1 MQTSLADRYIS
12 ATINELPA
20 DLHDEVR
27 PELQASIADAV
38 EARMAQGEDRE
49 TAERAVLTELGDP
62 AVLAA
67 GYADRPLQLIGPRYY
82 LPWLRLLK
90 RLLMIIPP
98 IIFVIVAFV
107 QVLASGDI
115 GTVMAEGI
123 TVTLTTALH
132 ICFWVTLAFAIM
144 ERTGADTGL
153 TWDVDQ
159 LPELRQEHPGRADLI
174 ASLVFLGLVLVAL
187 GWDQLSGFIRVGGDS
202 IPMLNPELWPWTMS
216 IFLGLIVL
224 EIVFAIVLY
233 VRGGWNVTMALLNT
247 LLNLAMF
254 SFFITLLVRGELV
267 SAEFLN
273 LAVEN
278 GVDDDSLF
286 TLALMFGF
294 GVGVI
299 AIWDTIDGSV
309 KTYRA
314 SSAGRQQQPAAQH

>member
-107 QVLASGDI
+107 HVLSFCAIITDLSDSISVILHQVLKH
-115 GTVMAEGI
+115 
-123 TVTLTTALH
+123 L
-132 ICFWVTLAFAIM
+132 
-144 ERTGADTGL
+144 
-153 TWDVDQ
+153 
-159 LPELRQEHPGRADLI
+159 LR
-174 ASLVFLGLVLVAL
+174 V
-187 GWDQLSGFIRVGGDS
+187 
-202 IPMLNPELWPWTMS
+202 NMS
-216 IFLGLIVL
+216 
-224 EIVFAIVLY
+224 
-233 VRGGWNVTMALLNT
+233 
-247 LLNLAMF
+247 
-254 SFFITLLVRGELV
+254 
-267 SAEFLN
+267 
-273 LAVEN
+273 
-278 GVDDDSLF
+278 
-286 TLALMFGF
+286 
-294 GVGVI
+294 
-299 AIWDTIDGSV
+299 
-309 KTYRA
+309 
-314 SSAGRQQQPAAQH
+314 

>member
-20 DLHDEVR
+20 ELHDEVR

-67 GYADRPLQLIGPRYY
+67 GYADRPLQLIGPGYY

-123 TVTLTTALH
+123 TVTITTALH

-144 ERTGADTGL
+144 ERTGVETGL

-159 LPELRQEHPGRADLI
+159 LPEPRQEHPGRADLI

-187 GWDQLSGFIRVGGDS
+187 
-202 IPMLNPELWPWTMS
+202 
-216 IFLGLIVL
+216 
-224 EIVFAIVLY
+224 
-233 VRGGWNVTMALLNT
+233 
-247 LLNLAMF
+247 
-254 SFFITLLVRGELV
+254 
-267 SAEFLN
+267 
-273 LAVEN
+273 
-278 GVDDDSLF
+278 
-286 TLALMFGF
+286 
-294 GVGVI
+294 
-299 AIWDTIDGSV
+299 
-309 KTYRA
+309 
-314 SSAGRQQQPAAQH
+314 